1 MTHQK
6 RTRIPGGRPFRK
18 GPRYDRESWRP
29 RNRCQR
35 RWAVRVELERRAAYF
50 GVVALPG
57 ELSSALRLRIMDK
70 VSPSWRRNMERARRA
85 AQRAEDAANPL
96 KATGADLEKLAEVFG
111 VIVQIPAQTSG
122 GVIT

>member
-1 MTHQK
+1 
-6 RTRIPGGRPFRK
+6 
-18 GPRYDRESWRP
+18 
-29 RNRCQR
+29 
-35 RWAVRVELERRAAYF
+35 
-50 GVVALPG
+50 
-57 ELSSALRLRIMDK
+57 MDK